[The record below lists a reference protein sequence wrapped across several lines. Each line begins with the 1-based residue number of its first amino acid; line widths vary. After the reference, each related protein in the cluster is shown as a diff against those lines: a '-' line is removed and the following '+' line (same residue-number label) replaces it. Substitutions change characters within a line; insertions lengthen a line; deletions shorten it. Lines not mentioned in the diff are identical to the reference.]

1 MMQHDPQPL
10 RFGDLA
16 CESDAVVP
24 SKGVIAVRRRLYRMF
39 YIIADRSLGKGLP
52 HRPIGSGAVQLKHHI
67 GFERIFLRVPLGI
80 ERAKRPRR
88 ALPVHLIAFLCASGE

>member
-39 YIIADRSLGKGLP
+39 YIIADRSLGKVC
-52 HRPIGSGAVQLKHHI
+52 RTV
-67 GFERIFLRVPLGI
+67 R
-80 ERAKRPRR
+80 
-88 ALPVHLIAFLCASGE
+88 